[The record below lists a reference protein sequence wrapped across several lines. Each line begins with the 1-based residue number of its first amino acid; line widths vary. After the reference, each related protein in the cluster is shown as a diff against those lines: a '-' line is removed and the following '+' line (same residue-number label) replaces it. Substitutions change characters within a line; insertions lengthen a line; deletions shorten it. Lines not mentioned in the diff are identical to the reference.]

1 MKFVLVCSNLQCWV
15 WILTI
20 VKRYSLVS
28 YSCFNLQFPNDQ
40 WCWGLFHMLTF
51 HPYIFFYNK
60 FVWNFCSV
68 LKSGLF
74 VLLFWGFKFPHAF
87 QIQVPYETCVWQIFS
102 FSLWLVFFLLLTRSS
117 SSLHCFPIFNFVDF
131 CPSFYF
137 FSSVGF
143 RPKLLLFLQFPK
155 VHT

>member
-1 MKFVLVCSNLQCWV
+1 MKFLLVCSNLQCWV

-20 VKRYSLVS
+20 VKRYSLLS

-51 HPYIFFYNK
+51 HPYIFFYNR

-74 VLLFWGFKFPHAF
+74 VLLLLGFKFPHTF
-87 QIQVPYETCVWQIFS
+87 QIQVPYEIYNLQIFFCHSVSCPFTCLLVS
-102 FSLWLVFFLLLTRSS
+102 FEIQTLSIVMS
-117 SSLHCFPIFNFVDF
+117 PV
-131 CPSFYF
+131 YF
-137 FSSVGF
+137 FF
-143 RPKLLLFLQFPK
+143 YCLCFWC
-155 VHT
+155 HI